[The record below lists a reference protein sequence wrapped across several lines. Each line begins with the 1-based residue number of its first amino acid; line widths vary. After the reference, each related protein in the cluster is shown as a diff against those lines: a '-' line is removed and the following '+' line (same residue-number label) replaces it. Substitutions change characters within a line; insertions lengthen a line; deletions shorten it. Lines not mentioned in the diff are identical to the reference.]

1 MRGLADE
8 PFCFQPNQQAL
19 KCSCLRSSSSWL
31 LSSCF
36 VCFCVTKTTTRC
48 NETSDI
54 LATSGRVCA
63 RNIMNTD
70 QIEGSSPCAP
80 FYLSFSWG
88 HRGQKRRRKSKESLP
103 IIGSRSR
110 EGVVE
115 EPYCPLGHAKSTQKT
130 MWPVWIVLDLSGQ
143 HSFPPICPRGSCVL
157 HDLCAAR
164 RTERGPSRHLRLHS
178 NGVSVVIVVSVVHT
192 KLKAV
197 NRAILP

>member
-1 MRGLADE
+1 MRAKYHEHRPDRRIVPMRSFLSLVLLGT
-8 PFCFQPNQQAL
+8 
-19 KCSCLRSSSSWL
+19 LR
-31 LSSCF
+31 
-36 VCFCVTKTTTRC
+36 
-48 NETSDI
+48 
-54 LATSGRVCA
+54 A
-63 RNIMNTD
+63 
-70 QIEGSSPCAP
+70 
-80 FYLSFSWG
+80 
-88 HRGQKRRRKSKESLP
+88 KRRRKSKESLP